1 MRGRKTRARAT
12 AATAA
17 LAGCALLLTG
27 CGIKRTGVI
36 ESGHAATVKVP
47 NGTNAAVLYFVSK
60 EGDRLIPVP
69 FAINPEYTLA
79 PVPLVRLLL
88 HGPTPSA
95 QEAGLTTALPQ
106 VPDGQEQAVTV
117 SAYVPGKGLTVHV
130 PFAVAGLSDL
140 ARNQLVCTVGT
151 SAVPDVVTQVTLH
164 GSDTILPAAECTQR

>member
-47 NGTNAAVLYFVSK
+47 NGKNAAVLYYVSK
-60 EGDRLIPVP
+60 EGDRLVPVP
-69 FAINPEYTLA
+69 FVINPEYTLA

-88 HGPTPSA
+88 NGPTPPA
-95 QEAGLTTALPQ
+95 QEASLTTALPR

-117 SAYVPGKGLTVHV
+117 SAYTPDKGLTIHL
-130 PFAVAGLSDL
+130 PFAVGSLSAL

-164 GSDTILPAAECTQR
+164 GTDTVLPAADCTQR

>member
-1 MRGRKTRARAT
+1 MRPRKTRARAT

-47 NGTNAAVLYFVSK
+47 NGKNAAVLYYVSK
-60 EGDRLIPVP
+60 EGDRLVPVP
-69 FAINPEYTLA
+69 FVINPEYTLA

-88 HGPTPSA
+88 NGLTPPA
-95 QEAGLTTALPQ
+95 QEAGLTTALPK

-117 SAYVPGKGLTVHV
+117 SAYVPDKGLTVHV
-130 PFAVAGLSDL
+130 PFAVGSLSDL

-151 SAVPDVVTQVTLH
+151 SAVPNVVTQVTLH
-164 GSDTILPAAECTQR
+164 GTDTILPAADCTHR

>member
-36 ESGHAATVKVP
+36 ESGHAATVKVT
-47 NGTNAAVLYFVSK
+47 NGKNAAFLYYVSK
-60 EGDRLIPVP
+60 EGDRLVAVP
-69 FAINPEYTLA
+69 LVINPEYTLA

-88 HGPTPSA
+88 HGPIPSA
-95 QEAGLTTALPQ
+95 QEAGLTTELPQ

-117 SAYVPGKGLTVHV
+117 TPYAPGKGLTVHV
-130 PFAVAGLSDL
+130 PFAVGSLSDM